1 MPATRLT
8 SNSKKSSKSA
18 LPAIPHVRGM
28 GAWLAVVRTYQQ
40 CSETLSEGIKPLGL
54 KLAQHDV
61 MMNLLQS
68 NSLTQ
73 QELAQRSFVTKS
85 HMSAVL
91 MEMAELG
98 WISRE
103 GSEMDKRSKVITLS
117 AQGQELASQA
127 FAVQAQVV
135 NVMMGDLSNTQ
146 IEEIQDF
153 SLNAYEALAQHRVSM
168 QD

>member
-1 MPATRLT
+1 
-8 SNSKKSSKSA
+8 
-18 LPAIPHVRGM
+18 M

-68 NSLTQ
+68 SSLTQ

-91 MEMAELG
+91 IEMEGHG
-98 WISRE
+98 WINRE
-103 GSEMDKRSKVITLS
+103 GSEEDKRSKIITLTP
-117 AQGQELASQA
+117 QGQALAQQA

-135 NVMMGDLSNTQ
+135 KVMMGDLSNAQ
-146 IEEIQDF
+146 IKEIQDF
-153 SLNAYEALAQHRVSM
+153 SLHAHQALALHRASLS
-168 QD
+168 